1 MSLKSCAPV
10 SLKTFA
16 DSSCIVSP
24 HTTDQ
29 GRAHVAEHLEKL
41 RVEAQ
46 EGPLKPFAFEVM

>member
-10 SLKTFA
+10 SLQTFA
-16 DSSCIVSP
+16 DSSFIVSP

-46 EGPLKPFAFEVM
+46 EGPLKSFAFEVM